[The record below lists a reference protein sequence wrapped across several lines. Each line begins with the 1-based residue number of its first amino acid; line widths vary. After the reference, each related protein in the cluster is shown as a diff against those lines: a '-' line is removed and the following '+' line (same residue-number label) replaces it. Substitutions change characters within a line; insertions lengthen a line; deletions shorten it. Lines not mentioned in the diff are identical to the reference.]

1 MKWNKII
8 AVLTSVLLMFC
19 MTACGSS
26 TNGNNGKGKSNK
38 GTNASNLDW
47 SAGADASGGKVT
59 IKVASW
65 RHNDREY
72 YEEIVRRFEE
82 KYNWIEVD
90 LSLTADSSSYYTN
103 LQADLAF
110 GEGVDVF
117 DCHPG
122 RLSSF
127 ASDGIAAPQ
136 TDFDY
141 IENLTDAAKQIAFID
156 GDCYGY
162 PNAYN
167 YLGFMYNVD
176 VFKQYGLEPP
186 QTPEELVNVVNKLK
200 AAGYGGISYAGGHK
214 GDSLAKNVLYNTMG
228 LDGYEALAEKIDD
241 GSLLD
246 ISTNEEVKST
256 LDTLTYYADKDIY
269 YNAYEAISFDA
280 GMSLFAQKKTAIIYE
295 GSWAIGEKDHYFPG
309 INVAFFPVPTFANT
323 GRSFCDS
330 AQISIINS
338 NSKALGA
345 AKLWVEFLATP
356 EISEYYCN
364 NANMNSNIKGVK
376 ITHDWEP
383 SFFNGD
389 YVLESNHATL
399 KYYDYWSNSFSKVF
413 EKALFGGGDW
423 KPYVSSFED
432 ELNTLNLKGKQ

>member
-1 MKWNKII
+1 M
-8 AVLTSVLLMFC
+8 
-19 MTACGSS
+19 
-26 TNGNNGKGKSNK
+26 
-38 GTNASNLDW
+38 
-47 SAGADASGGKVT
+47 
-59 IKVASW
+59 
-65 RHNDREY
+65 
-72 YEEIVRRFEE
+72 
-82 KYNWIEVD
+82 
-90 LSLTADSSSYYTN
+90 
-103 LQADLAF
+103 
-110 GEGVDVF
+110 
-117 DCHPG
+117 
-122 RLSSF
+122 
-127 ASDGIAAPQ
+127 
-136 TDFDY
+136 
-141 IENLTDAAKQIAFID
+141 
-156 GDCYGY
+156 
-162 PNAYN
+162 
-167 YLGFMYNVD
+167 
-176 VFKQYGLEPP
+176 
-186 QTPEELVNVVNKLK
+186 
-200 AAGYGGISYAGGHK
+200 
-214 GDSLAKNVLYNTMG
+214 
-228 LDGYEALAEKIDD
+228 
-241 GSLLD
+241 D

-389 YVLESNHATL
+389 YVLNPTTQRLNITIIGATVFQRYL
-399 KYYDYWSNSFSKVF
+399 K
-413 EKALFGGGDW
+413 
-423 KPYVSSFED
+423 KPCSAAEIETVCFIF
-432 ELNTLNLKGKQ
+432 